1 MQASKTC
8 AGMPLRIAWGDPA
21 FRVTVVLPDGPL
33 DGARDW
39 SRLKLIQDATC
50 SALREGGVPEFPY
63 IRFATSA
70 ELAAENAT

>member
-1 MQASKTC
+1 M
-8 AGMPLRIAWGDPA
+8 
-21 FRVTVVLPDGPL
+21 VLPDGPL

-70 ELAAENAT
+70 ELAAENAA